1 MAYNTLRGTVNFSS
15 SPTGSIE
22 SMVDDY
28 SNQTIGGSK
37 VFSSTLSASAVTINA
52 GSLVPPAITS
62 ISNDGAN
69 RILVSDGDGTAT
81 ADAGF
86 TFNGTRMSTTTEL
99 TASVFS
105 GSGAGLTSV
114 SLEPHKVSG
123 QLSASNIY
131 IGDGLG
137 ASSEKIVAVGD
148 DGITVGASGVSVDL
162 ASNSGLSFAAAGL
175 LVSPASASA
184 KAALAANDKILIGDS
199 AAGGTKN
206 STITV
211 LKNYMQ
217 DNITQTV
224 DGYTNGSDNRII
236 TSTNASAINAEANF
250 TFNGGTLSLTGDMSS
265 SLGIT
270 ASYFAGD
277 GSRLSGLPT
286 AAVTSY
292 TNAADNRVITSVDSS
307 TVNSEAN
314 LTFDGSTLTV
324 TGNLS
329 GSGNI
334 SGSYFFG
341 DASNLTNVGAGDS
354 AEIAIYGANG
364 TLASDGAFVIN
375 SGGGAETAYLTA
387 SNLAVSYDAHLNGGT
402 YQKYI
407 IKTVDYTL
415 NTHDHIVYLSGA
427 ALTAS
432 LPAAVTVNSII
443 YHIKNI
449 HGDVT
454 ALIEPDGSETIEG
467 IPTKVLGPADST
479 KIQSINNDRWVILG
493 D

>member
-28 SNQTIGGSK
+28 SNQTITGIK
-37 VFSSTLSASAVTINA
+37 TFSSTLSASAFWDTTTGTPVTT
-52 GSLVPPAITS
+52 PAITS
-62 ISNDGAN
+62 IEGDADT

-81 ADAGF
+81 AWSSLTYDGV
-86 TFNGTRMSTTTEL
+86 RLSLSTEL

-105 GSGAGLTSV
+105 GSGAGLTDI
-114 SLEPHKVSG
+114 SLAPHKLSASA

-131 IGDGLG
+131 YGSGLG
-137 ASSEKIVAVGD
+137 ASSGQLVAVGN
-148 DGITVGASGVSVDL
+148 DGITVGASGLSVYLSDFG
-162 ASNSGLSFAAAGL
+162 AGRGPGLSFASGKL

-184 KAALAANDKILIGDS
+184 KGALAANDKVLISDS
-199 AAGGTKN
+199 AAGGTFN

-217 DNITQTV
+217 DNVTQT
-224 DGYTNGSDNRII
+224 I
-236 TSTNASAINAEANF
+236 TGFTNASNNRVVTATADGAIINGEAAL
-250 TFNGGTLSLTGDMSS
+250 TFNGSILSVTGEVSAS
-265 SLGIT
+265 IGIS
-270 ASYFAGD
+270 ASYLEGD
-277 GSRLSGLPT
+277 GSR
-286 AAVTSY
+286 
-292 TNAADNRVITSVDSS
+292 
-307 TVNSEAN
+307 
-314 LTFDGSTLTV
+314 
-324 TGNLS
+324 
-329 GSGNI
+329 
-334 SGSYFFG
+334 
-341 DASNLTNVGAGDS
+341 LTNVGAGDS

-407 IKTVDYTL
+407 IKTINYTL

-432 LPAAVTVNSII
+432 LPAAATVDSII
-443 YHIKNI
+443 YHIKN
-449 HGDVT
+449 HTTDKTV
-454 ALIEPDGSETIEG
+454 LIDPNGSETIDLAL
-467 IPTKVLGPADST
+467 TKVLEANTGV
-479 KIQSINNDRWVILG
+479 KIQSINDDRWVILSE
-493 D
+493 